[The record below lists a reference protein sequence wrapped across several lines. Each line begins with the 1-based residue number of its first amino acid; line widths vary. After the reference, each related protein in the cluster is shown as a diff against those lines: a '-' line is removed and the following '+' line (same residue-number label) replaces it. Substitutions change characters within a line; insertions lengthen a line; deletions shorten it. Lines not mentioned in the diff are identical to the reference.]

1 MISSIRGNLK
11 RDQDLDKAAKSP
23 VSSSTVSEL
32 LVHLLQ
38 YALSFFFC
46 EEHVHI
52 GMFFQSCNI
61 VVTCNLIV

>member
-1 MISSIRGNLK
+1 
-11 RDQDLDKAAKSP
+11 
-23 VSSSTVSEL
+23 
-32 LVHLLQ
+32 LLQ